1 MSQQIIV
8 QRTFRVSP
16 GETAKGMQMV
26 KVQMSALLFSDPS
39 VCKSQSLYI
48 HTNMCAR
55 ARERVCHLTIYDVM
69 YAMPCGL

>member
-1 MSQQIIV
+1 
-8 QRTFRVSP
+8 
-16 GETAKGMQMV
+16 MQMV